1 MSREAIM
8 NRLFFKLA
16 LLVCLWYEIAVEL
29 HLDSNT
35 AFFIAMLVVF
45 GGWFALRMSGQLV
58 GMLGPRTLSLLVYS
72 VLWLV
77 LFWWFAPSV
86 LSSLPLVLI
95 VFALVALAMIGARC
109 RLVFERERALR
120 GKKLFSDHSAAVVG
134 VILGGLLLAMVSLR
148 TWHSLWPLLGY
159 LLLLGLPFGFGWRMG
174 GMGSPERADAKLGD
188 EETFRDAGLSE
199 ER

>member
-1 MSREAIM
+1 M

-35 AFFIAMLVVF
+35 AFFLAMLVVF

-72 VLWLV
+72 VVWLV
-77 LFWWFAPSV
+77 LFWAFAPGV

-95 VFALVALAMIGARC
+95 VFGLFALTMMGARC
-109 RLVFERERALR
+109 RVIFERERALR
-120 GKKLFSDHSAAVVG
+120 GKKLFADHSAVVVG
-134 VILGGLLLAMVSLR
+134 VILGSLLLAMISLR

-159 LLLLGLPFGFGWRMG
+159 LLLPGLPFGFGWRMG
-174 GMGSPERADAKLGD
+174 GMASPDRADAKLGE
-188 EETFRDAGLSE
+188 EETFRAAGLSE

>member
-1 MSREAIM
+1 MF
-8 NRLFFKLA
+8 NRLFFKLG

-35 AFFIAMLVVF
+35 AFFVALLLVF

-58 GMLGPRTLSLLVYS
+58 GMLGPRTLSLLVHS
-72 VLWLV
+72 MLWLV
-77 LFWWFAPSV
+77 LFWAFAPSA
-86 LSSLPLVLI
+86 LLSLPVVLI
-95 VFALVALAMIGARC
+95 VFALFALTMIGARS

-120 GKKLFSDHSAAVVG
+120 GKKLFSDHSALVVG
-134 VILGGLLLAMVSLR
+134 VILGGLLLCMVALR
-148 TWHSLWPLLGY
+148 TWHSVWPLVGY
-159 LLLLGLPFGFGWRMG
+159 LLLPGLPFGFGWRMG
-174 GMGSPERADAKLGD
+174 GMPSPDRTDAKLGD

>member
-1 MSREAIM
+1 MF

-29 HLDSNT
+29 RLDSNT
-35 AFFIAMLVVF
+35 AFFVALLVVF

-58 GMLGPRTLSLLVYS
+58 GMLGPRTLSLLVHS
-72 VLWLV
+72 VVWLV

-86 LSSLPLVLI
+86 LLSLPLVLI
-95 VFALVALAMIGARC
+95 VFGLFALAMIGARC
-109 RLVFERERALR
+109 RLMFERERALK
-120 GKKLFSDHSAAVVG
+120 GKRFFADYSAVVAG
-134 VILGGLLLAMVSLR
+134 VILGGLFLCMVALR
-148 TWHSLWPLLGY
+148 TFHSLWPLVGY
-159 LLLLGLPFGFGWRMG
+159 LLLPGLPFGFGWRMG
-174 GMGSPERADAKLGD
+174 GMPSPNRVDAKLGD

>member
-1 MSREAIM
+1 MF
-8 NRLFFKLA
+8 NRFFFKLG

-35 AFFIAMLVVF
+35 AFFVALLVVF

-58 GMLGPRTLSLLVYS
+58 GMLGPRTLSLLVHGM
-72 VLWLV
+72 VWLV
-77 LFWWFAPSV
+77 LFWVFAPSV
-86 LSSLPLVLI
+86 LLSLPLVLI
-95 VFALVALAMIGARC
+95 VFALFALTMIGARC

-120 GKKLFSDHSAAVVG
+120 GKKLFSDHSALAVG
-134 VILGGLLLAMVSLR
+134 VILGGLLLCMIALR
-148 TWHSLWPLLGY
+148 TWHSLWPLVGY
-159 LLLLGLPFGFGWRMG
+159 LLLPGLPFGFGWRMG
-174 GMGSPERADAKLGD
+174 GMPSPDRVDAKLGD

>member
-1 MSREAIM
+1 MF

-35 AFFIAMLVVF
+35 AFFIAMLLVF

-58 GMLGPRTLSLLVYS
+58 GMLGPRMLSLLVYS

-77 LFWWFAPSV
+77 LFWWFAPAV
-86 LSSLPLVLI
+86 LLSLPLVLI

-109 RLVFERERALR
+109 RVMFEQEWALR
-120 GKKLFSDHSAAVVG
+120 GKKLFSDHSAPVVG

-148 TWHSLWPLLGY
+148 AWHSLWPLVGY
-159 LLLLGLPFGFGWRMG
+159 LLLPGLPFGFGWRMG
-174 GMGSPERADAKLGD
+174 GIGSPERADARLGD